1 MKSMN
6 QESLENAIAAVLRA
20 AHVRDTTGDEDD
32 TTARGTAGAVGRH
45 GSLRD
50 ALAAAVAA
58 WPQASGWPSIRDVE
72 VAQVKPIAL
81 SDAIDDGWASTRPT
95 LFQPEGIE
103 EGQAGV
109 YETKPWKLEL
119 GDDAYP
125 AATGTANVGADLAK
139 ALMGAAAGAGW
150 AGSSALTAAL
160 NGATSTVGGSAGLEG
175 SVQQLVQAM
184 AGFSPQGAGQMTP
197 GASLPDL
204 TISLIANPQI

>member
-1 MKSMN
+1 MN
-6 QESLENAIAAVLRA
+6 QESLENAIAAALRA
-20 AHVRDTTGDEDD
+20 VHVRDTTGDEDD
-32 TTARGTAGAVGRH
+32 TAVRGTAGAVRQH

-50 ALAAAVAA
+50 ALAAAMAA
-58 WPQASGWPSIRDVE
+58 WPQDSGLPSMRDVE

-81 SDAIDDGWASTRPT
+81 SDAIDDGWASTRPA
-95 LFQPEGIE
+95 LLQPGQGE

-125 AATGTANVGADLAK
+125 TATGTANAGADLAK
-139 ALMGAAAGAGW
+139 ALLGAAAGAGW
-150 AGSSALTAAL
+150 AGSSALLGVL
-160 NGATSTVGGSAGLEG
+160 NGATSTTVGGSAVLEG

-184 AGFSPQGAGQMTP
+184 AGFSPQGAGQVTP

-204 TISLIANPQI
+204 MVSLITNPQAWY